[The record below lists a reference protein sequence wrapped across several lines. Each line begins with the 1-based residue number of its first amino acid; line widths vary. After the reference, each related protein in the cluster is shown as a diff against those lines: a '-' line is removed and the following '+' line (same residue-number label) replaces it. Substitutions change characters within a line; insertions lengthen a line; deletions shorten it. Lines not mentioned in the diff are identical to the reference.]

1 MYNLN
6 QFIDERNS
14 ELWNTLNSEFNIRIE
29 PSKNQEYS
37 CFTQN
42 NDAILYVDENNICKD
57 SFTHEL
63 LHIHLKEKEFYLG
76 SSLKLTI
83 AHSRILSRMLSE
95 ALIEHIGNC
104 LDHLKMFEIYKNLG
118 FRQEKFLLDFY
129 DYKCTEFEIN
139 DLSRNYKI
147 GNKINTNAV
156 DFYIGKLVAILCD
169 PNIENDYQKPLTILK
184 KLDAKLYSI
193 VEKLIE
199 DTKSYNLNNEDIF
212 VSYRDIS
219 NDFYSNLITWMK
231 NNKIA

>member
-1 MYNLN
+1 MHNIN

-14 ELWNTLNSEFNIRIE
+14 ELWNTLNSKFNIRIE
-29 PSKNQEYS
+29 QSRNREYA

-63 LHIHLKEKEFYLG
+63 LHIHLKDKEFYLG

-83 AHSRILSRMLSE
+83 AQSRILSRIFSE

-129 DYKCTEFEIN
+129 DYKCKESEIN
-139 DLSRNYKI
+139 DLSKNYKN

-169 PNIENDYQKPLTILK
+169 PNIENDYQKPLTIFK

-219 NDFYSNLITWMK
+219 EDFYSNLINWVK
-231 NNKIA
+231 NNKII